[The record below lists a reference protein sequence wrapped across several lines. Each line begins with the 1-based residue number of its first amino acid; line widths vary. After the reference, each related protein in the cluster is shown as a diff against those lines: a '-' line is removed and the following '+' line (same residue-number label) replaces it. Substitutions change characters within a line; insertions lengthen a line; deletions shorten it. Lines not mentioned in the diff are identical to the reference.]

1 MSLEVEHAGH
11 KITYSENES
20 RWRCWD
26 LDIDAPQLAA
36 VKAKITAFYAAE
48 RKLVPTE
55 AIYWREY
62 SSPEIMSVVMIAGDK
77 KRASYENSSR
87 SVWAVKADGS
97 RGKYTADDLKVLD
110 DDARAKMAEHK
121 KLAAQVSALQKQLAA
136 IRKSLKPLD
145 VATLPRQD
153 QQP

>member
-1 MSLEVEHAGH
+1 MTLEVEHAGH

-48 RKLVPTE
+48 RKLVPTD

-62 SSPEIMSVVMIAGDK
+62 SSPEIVSVVMIAGDK
-77 KRASYENSSR
+77 KRDVHERNDR
-87 SVWAVKADGS
+87 QVWAIKADGS
-97 RGKYTADDLKVLD
+97 RGKFETSCLRVLD
-110 DDARAKMAEHK
+110 DASRQHMAEYHL
-121 KLAAQVSALQKQLAA
+121 LAAEANALRKRMAA
-136 IRKSLKPLD
+136 LRGLLKPLD

-153 QQP
+153 TQP